1 MLFYLNLDVRKRQ
14 DFEDENSDGGNFYS
28 GRRKTMVKKIS
39 VMVLAGML
47 ALPTLVTAANETNV
61 ADLEKKIEELSR
73 QLDEL
78 RGAVATQSE
87 QNKALAENVEELGSD
102 VEDMDDRS
110 EGWDLAARFNLSG
123 DFRSRFDFYN
133 ADTVFGSNIDNDT
146 IWTNRFRLNMR
157 VGVTEN
163 VDFKGRLAM
172 YKTWGNQSAFT
183 DDSGAMFP
191 LFDGNVTRSPTG
203 DSALYVDRAYV
214 NWNNIAGL
222 PMWFSI
228 GRRPT
233 TDGPPA
239 HIRMNVDT
247 RLATPMAFMDWP
259 FDGISVG
266 YAWNWGAE
274 ALGDSRIRFCYGR
287 GFEAGLQDT
296 TSEIDDTDF
305 AGLSWDIMKKG
316 DRFAYIQSFLAF
328 DLFNYPNFQD
338 PIINANFG
346 ALSGM
351 GDRTNLGD
359 VWHTSAVYQDK
370 IVGLNYFVAGGWSQ
384 TRPDDSGMFNDP
396 FSPAG
401 PNTDKENGYSA
412 YVGVRYDL
420 DQAGLKFGAEFN
432 YGSKY
437 WLAMAPGH
445 DDIYQSKLAT
455 RGQVYEIYT
464 IWDLPTGEAL
474 SKYAKTFM
482 RLGYQHYEYD
492 YSGSGDWNLNPY
504 DLGDAVDLGK
514 LQMLGQ
520 DPVESADQI
529 YLTFEAFF

>member
-1 MLFYLNLDVRKRQ
+1 
-14 DFEDENSDGGNFYS
+14 
-28 GRRKTMVKKIS
+28 MVKKLS
-39 VMVLAGML
+39 VMALAGML
-47 ALPTLVTAANETNV
+47 ALPTFVTAANGTDV
-61 ADLEKKIEELSR
+61 AELEKKIDELSR

-78 RGAVATQSE
+78 RGAMNAQSE
-87 QNKALAENVEELGSD
+87 KNKDLAENVEELGSD
-102 VEDMDDRS
+102 MEDMDERS
-110 EGWDLAARFNLSG
+110 EAWDLISRFDFYG
-123 DFRSRFDFYN
+123 DFRSRLDFYN
-133 ADTVFGSNIDNDT
+133 AETVFGRDIDNDT

-157 VGVTEN
+157 VGITEN

-183 DDSGAMFP
+183 DDSGTMFP

-203 DSALYVDRAYV
+203 DSALYVDRAFV
-214 NWNNIAGL
+214 NWNNIGGL

-239 HIRMNVDT
+239 QIRMNVDE

-259 FDGISVG
+259 FDGLSVG
-266 YAWNWGAE
+266 YAWDWGLE
-274 ALGDSRIRFCYGR
+274 SLGESRIRFCYGR

-316 DRFAYIQSFLAF
+316 DRFAYIQSFMAF
-328 DLFNYPNFQD
+328 DLINYPNFKD
-338 PIINANFG
+338 TLTEAFAPAVF
-346 ALSGM
+346 

-359 VWHTSAVYQDK
+359 VWHTAAVYQDK

-384 TRPDDSGMFNDP
+384 TQPDTGMFNDP
-396 FSPAG
+396 FSPTG
-401 PNTDKENGYSA
+401 PNTDNENGYSA
-412 YVGVRYDL
+412 YLGVRYDL
-420 DQAGLKFGAEFN
+420 DNAGLKFGAEFN

-437 WLAMAPGH
+437 WLAMSPGH

-464 IWDLPTGEAL
+464 IWDLPTGEAI
-474 SKYAKTFM
+474 SKYAKTFV

-492 YSGSGDWNLNPY
+492 YSGSGDWNLMPY
-504 DLGDAVDLGK
+504 DLSDAGDK
-514 LQMLGQ
+514 NTLQALGQ
-520 DPVESADQI
+520 DPVESADQV
-529 YLTFEAFF
+529 YLTFEAYF